1 MDSKDYVI
9 DKLAKEMAQLN
20 VNNIELEFAIM
31 VLRQENEKIKQELE
45 EANGKLQQ
53 NSKDDEN

>member
-9 DKLAKEMAQLN
+9 DKLAKEMAQLK
-20 VNNIELEFAIM
+20 VNNSELEFAIV

-45 EANGKLQQ
+45 DANGKLQQ